1 MICFELVFNLKMMY
15 FHIAKIAKQIDIPHP
30 ESKIFVYK
38 MMKPLSILCKKRSNL
53 FTALIFPAKKRKS
66 EK

>member
-1 MICFELVFNLKMMY
+1 MI
-15 FHIAKIAKQIDIPHP
+15 FHVHNAKIAKQIDIPP
-30 ESKIFVYK
+30 SESKIFVYK